1 MVGTKLLN
9 LLLWLAVNV
18 GATLFHEQVN
28 VGTSKLTNVLSI
40 TRDGR
45 VSIFQ
50 KKIVTQYSNGPLGK
64 KMYLI

>member
-1 MVGTKLLN
+1 MVGTQLLN

-50 KKIVTQYSNGPLGK
+50 KKKSLRNTRMAP
-64 KMYLI
+64 

>member
-40 TRDGR
+40 ARDGR
-45 VSIFQ
+45 VSFFQ
-50 KKIVTQYSNGPLGK
+50 EKKSLRNTRMAP
-64 KMYLI
+64 